1 MGRFDTKPP
10 LAVRE
15 TSAGSNQFSST
26 GKRTRREPRPLR
38 ARQKSFSQPLSQYC
52 GEFHEHFAA
61 LAERELYD
69 HAGLAAEDLPISGN
83 EPMLS
88 LITSASEL
96 TFSSRTLLSGFGC
109 DCLRGLLA
117 PGLRAARLAAGFLHP
132 LLRFLWHRRGG
143 GNIRIWIFQIE
154 TAAEGA

>member
-1 MGRFDTKPP
+1 
-10 LAVRE
+10 
-15 TSAGSNQFSST
+15 
-26 GKRTRREPRPLR
+26 
-38 ARQKSFSQPLSQYC
+38 
-52 GEFHEHFAA
+52 
-61 LAERELYD
+61 
-69 HAGLAAEDLPISGN
+69 
-83 EPMLS
+83 MLS

-143 GNIRIWIFQIE
+143 GNIRIWIFQIGLE
-154 TAAEGA
+154 LGDRFRAEPGFLSDGLVTAPRLLFEDLLRNLFLFPRGSG